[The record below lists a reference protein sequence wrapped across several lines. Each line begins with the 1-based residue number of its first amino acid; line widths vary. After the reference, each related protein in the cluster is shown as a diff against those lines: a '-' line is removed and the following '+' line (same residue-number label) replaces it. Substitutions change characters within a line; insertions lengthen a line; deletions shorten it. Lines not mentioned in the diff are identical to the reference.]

1 MDALV
6 ESQIL
11 GAFDCDQ
18 DEIVLPD
25 LDHLPWPSLDYLGWI
40 HPGGHLGYLV
50 VLSPNDG
57 KLKGSIL
64 RRSRFAGTRRGME
77 MCSLCHHMHRP
88 NGTAMFTLTQRGS
101 EHRHSIGN
109 IVCKDLD
116 CSLRVRNLAEPVAY
130 VPETLYPE
138 AKIWRMQLALH
149 RWLKSVN
156 RL

>member
-1 MDALV
+1 M
-6 ESQIL
+6 
-11 GAFDCDQ
+11 
-18 DEIVLPD
+18 PD
-25 LDHLPWPSLDYLGWI
+25 LNLLPWSNLDYLGWV

-57 KLKGSIL
+57 RLKGVIL
-64 RRSRFAGTRRGME
+64 RRSRFSGTRKGME

-88 NGTAMFTLTQRGS
+88 NGTAMFTLTRQGS
-101 EHRHSIGN
+101 DTRHSIGN

-116 CSLRVRNLAEPVAY
+116 CSLRIRNLVDTAAY

-149 RWLKSVN
+149 RWLKSAN